1 MSFQS
6 LDRVFQRVINQ
17 PGWETQRQFHHLLR
31 EWQGVVKP
39 KIAQQ
44 TRPLYISRKILW
56 IATSS
61 SVWAQHLTFKRHQ
74 ILKQLNAKLALS
86 LVDIRFSTAQWH
98 HQSNSKSQNNFEAAQ
113 SSSHPSSLPHN
124 LPNPVPTASSNQVQ
138 AALQNWLSAL
148 EVRSQYLPTC
158 PQCQCPTPE
167 GELQRWQVC
176 AICATQEWQG

>member
-6 LDRVFQRVINQ
+6 LDRVLKEVISQ

-31 EWQGVVKP
+31 EWKAVVKP

-44 TRPLYISRKILW
+44 TRPLYVSRQILT

-61 SVWAQHLTFKRHQ
+61 SVLAQNLTFKRRY
-74 ILKQLNAKLALS
+74 ILKQLNAKLAMS

-98 HQSNSKSQNNFEAAQ
+98 HQPHAALKKNVEAGQ
-113 SSSHPSSLPHN
+113 SSSHPSSLPPN
-124 LPNPVPTASSNQVQ
+124 LPAPAPVVSSDQVQ
-138 AALQNWLSAL
+138 AALQHWLSAL
-148 EVRSQYLPTC
+148 EVRSQCLPNC

-167 GELQRWQVC
+167 GELTRWQVC
-176 AICATQEWQG
+176 ALCVTQKWQE